1 MESEY
6 FGLDVPRQ
14 NPHASLPVDAENV
27 ELERETFLSLL
38 DLVNDLPLFIGIC
51 EKSQRMTRYQELM
64 LEGLEVDYQHNG
76 ELR

>member
-1 MESEY
+1 MESGY

-14 NPHASLPVDAENV
+14 DPHASLPVDAENV

-38 DLVNDLPLFIGIC
+38 DLVNDLPLFIEIC
-51 EKSQRMTRYQELM
+51 EKSQRLTPYQQIM
-64 LEGLEVDYQHNG
+64 LEELENDYQHNG